1 MVAVAPV
8 ALASP
13 TRFHRHVTML
23 ATVAQACQGPPS
35 PLHSGVTTR
44 RGKAR
49 NKQSE
54 DLNHLIA
61 ASEILQHRS
70 GDDVLSKLGHHQ

>member
-1 MVAVAPV
+1 MP
-8 ALASP
+8 SGTP
-13 TRFHRHVTML
+13 TSGRHEVC
-23 ATVAQACQGPPS
+23 A
-35 PLHSGVTTR
+35 
-44 RGKAR
+44 GKAW
-49 NKQSE
+49 NKQFE